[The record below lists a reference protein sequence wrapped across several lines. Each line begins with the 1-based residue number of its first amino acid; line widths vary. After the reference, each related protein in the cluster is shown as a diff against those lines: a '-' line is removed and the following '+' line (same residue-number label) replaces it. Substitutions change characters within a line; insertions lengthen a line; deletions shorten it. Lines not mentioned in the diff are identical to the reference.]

1 MKKSFK
7 RFLQIGCALFVVW
20 ALAPANAFA
29 GVTVYAEGAYTDS
42 DLAVYIYADITDGTV
57 LRSAGVKL
65 IYDDS
70 VLTVVPPNPSDPK
83 ATAKNESVWY
93 LGSESYMDPDTST
106 PGEVIIILGRLDPD
120 APAEGVSGSRVL
132 LAKVRFNRTEN
143 SMPFSPT
150 LGLELGK
157 LGPEGKF
164 ANFVDTETPANV
176 LDGSAVSFGNVIV
189 HRRGNA
195 NGDAQELIN
204 VQDMSALRYYMTHGG
219 DWHCWMNC
227 NDDAG
232 DLINVQDMSCVR
244 YIMTH

>member
-132 LAKVRFNRTEN
+132 LGSVCFAREN
-143 SMPFSPT
+143 SIMPFIPS

-164 ANFVDTETPANV
+164 ANFVDTAEPANV
-176 LDGSAVSFGNVIV
+176 LDNTSDVIFGSIKVAQ
-189 HRRGNA
+189 R
-195 NGDAQELIN
+195 GDANADGRFTPRDIN
-204 VQDMSALRYYMTHGG
+204 AVKASIGVENPPCYADCNGSCDAMPSVTPR
-219 DWHCWMNC
+219 DINC
-227 NDDAG
+227 VKSK
-232 DLINVQDMSCVR
+232 IQ
-244 YIMTH
+244 